1 MRFSFASFCRALL
14 FGGLLVSST
23 ASAATFTWDGGGAD
37 GNWGTAANWNPD
49 GAPTATGNNF
59 IFAGTTNLNAV
70 NNIVTS
76 TDTTTNSTA
85 FTFSAGAGAF
95 VLSGNALTVG
105 TTAGNSSLAN
115 NQSTS
120 AITIQNNLTL
130 AGNGRD
136 VNLGFGSGAGSV
148 TLSGNVNFN
157 SCIIGLGFTSTTTSA
172 GTLILTGTN
181 TGLGKGN
188 QVTGGGNSMRAI
200 NWTNVDNNRIIVG
213 SDSALGAVATGSV
226 TSGNG
231 VLNGILTSK
240 ILLLSTT
247 GGNRNLS
254 GNSIGITGGR
264 LDFDGA
270 NNLSIGHVINSGGNR
285 DLWVTGTG
293 KLTITSGLFLSNDGT
308 GRNLYFNVTGAGGAE
323 VSGTVYDTFSN
334 TSGVFATIATPGQL
348 RKAGS
353 GVLRLSGANPY
364 AATTSIEAGTLLVN
378 GTHAPT
384 QNSGRYSLVSSA
396 TLGGTGI
403 IRPFDTTASLT
414 GLTLSGTTAPGDS
427 AVNSG
432 IGTLTLDGVNSARSL
447 VAFETGGTLA
457 MQLGAYGAAD
467 RIAIVNGQTNDV
479 FFNNNV
485 INFTDTSSGSL
496 AGGEYVLFSAN
507 VANAY
512 SGLTVDGSG
521 NITAGL
527 SIGTGLTAYPGSTLK
542 RVGNNIVLNL
552 IAPAPSAPTGLTVTG
567 TSGGTSLSWT
577 PGANSGAFT
586 VMRSTTS
593 GGPYTTVISGL
604 TTTTY
609 VDRVFTPGTTYYY
622 VVFSSST
629 AGTSANSNEASGAPT
644 TLNGTWNGGTGNY
657 TDTSKW
663 SGGVIASGTGATM
676 TVTSAGTI
684 TVNTTAT
691 IGNITAASSG
701 TSLVLQGSAGNG
713 LYLTT
718 ATGTPTFDFT
728 TWFTRYDYLT
738 NINIAGTQGLA
749 YKGKSNALVL
759 QSGVTWTGFSGGFT
773 LTPSGDASQVYA
785 QAANVLPNVDITMTP
800 VTAGGTLNT
809 YGNAKIVLNSGA
821 NQTIGALNS
830 TASTSGSVTQTAYLS
845 SYTGGTNLTGSA
857 PAGTNTSGFA
867 TLTVGSTNT
876 DGSFA
881 GKLGV
886 AFNNSTGVEDTTANL
901 LNLTK
906 TGTATQRFTGT
917 LAHTGTTTVSG
928 GALLINGTY
937 DQGTGANAGRILVS
951 SGATLGGSGSV
962 KLSDTNGGTT
972 GISVSGTLA
981 PGDTSAGTF
990 TLNGSTSTRSVL
1002 SMESGASLLIRL
1014 NSALTCTKV
1023 ALTSGQA
1030 NDVFFNN
1037 NVVNFSDASSGALSS
1052 GQYVIFTS
1060 DVAGA
1065 FSGLTTDGSGFITAG
1080 LTIGSGLSSF
1090 TNTSLQVVG
1099 NNIVLNLTNPN
1110 APVPVALSFN
1120 VKGTSNTGM
1129 TPAEVAGASGARF
1142 ANWNNLNVTS
1152 GSGSM
1157 TNLVDSNGAQVTGV
1171 SVSLS
1176 GGNGSSTFSRGL
1188 ASPSNDTR
1196 VFDTVYDKFDGT
1208 ATTVTVTGIPYGAY
1222 DVYFYMADDGAA
1234 RGGSFTVG
1242 GSTYYLRGGAG
1253 TPTSSGT
1260 GYVQSTD
1267 TTFNSGADTQANYV
1281 KFTGLTGTLTA
1292 TFTAVNQG
1300 DSVQR
1305 LKFPG
1310 FQIVGTAAPANTA
1323 PGTPSGVT
1331 ITANSS
1337 TSYTIAWSAV
1347 NGATSYQIFRSTTSG
1362 SFNFGSPLATVA
1374 APTLSYTDATAV
1386 AGTTYFYVVRA
1397 VNGVGSSTSSSE
1409 VTNPP
1414 PDLSSVVASSP
1425 VIWPGGSSTLSWAL
1439 PNADSLTID
1448 SGSGPQ
1454 SYATTGSLVVTPSVT
1469 TNYVFSAINGQGTT
1483 NKTVSVTLTPKPNT
1497 KDDLWQWS
1505 VPVNSVVTTNVRAY
1519 LYIPPNVT
1527 TVRGVLIGQNN
1538 MLEKPILEH
1547 TSVRQGL
1554 ADAGMAAI
1562 FVTDRID
1569 PFFNFTANPNTPVY
1583 FQQMLDAL
1591 ATESG
1596 YAELS
1601 KTPVIL
1607 IGHSAMASS
1616 PYHYVAWD
1624 KQTSTAN
1631 GTPRRAAAAISIKG
1645 QYPNYRDANT
1655 PTFADSDLTGVPL
1668 MFINGEYENAMG
1680 RATSSLNF
1688 KNNTPGAIMSMF
1700 VDNGRGHFDWSD
1712 RVCDYIGMYLR
1723 KIGQY
1728 RLPATAAADGTA
1740 VLQTIDTSTQGWLDD
1755 RWRKGQNP
1763 TAEAAAVGS
1772 YSGNVSEAF
1781 WFFDQEHAQTTHNAY
1796 LPVKT
1801 AYQLVGFTQNG
1812 SDVVGNFTHFSVYPS
1827 WSPDPTG
1834 DGLTFKLGCRF
1845 LDVVPAVGG
1854 ADQAPGTPIG
1864 HASGGGPVLIDPIV
1878 GAVEQLSPDTFAIRF
1893 NRMGSSYNSSSF
1905 QAWHPGDS
1913 TYNSA
1918 VQQSLLT
1925 FPATNTSGAAQAIT
1939 FPQPADQLVGATT
1952 IPLTATTTGTATYAG
1967 ATVYYY
1973 VREGAAKV
1981 NGSTLEFTTLP
1992 PRTKFPSRVTVVAT
2006 QWGRSIAPLLQTA
2019 TPVTRTLWIYEN
2031 ALQQW
2036 RYQTFGTLGTASNG
2050 EPQWTL
2056 EANSGDTQDYDGDG
2070 LTNQQEFAAA
2080 TDPKVAQTAL
2090 EVWRVQNFGS
2100 AANTGSFADTGDNDG
2115 DGVSNL
2121 VEFAFGMNPAAN
2133 STGTFAISGSVL
2145 TQTGMPAA
2153 NVETLPGTVNYTA
2166 RFVRRKT
2173 HSSDGLIYTPQFSAD
2188 LTTWQNST
2196 ATPTVVASDAT
2207 HDVVEVTYPFFIGGK
2222 KARFFRIA
2230 VSTSP

>member
-1 MRFSFASFCRALL
+1 MNRPFRFVIALL
-14 FGGLLVSST
+14 SLS
-23 ASAATFTWDGGGAD
+23 ASAWAVDGTFVGQGNGTATTANYSDTTKWTGGTVASGTGATATINLNGTTGAGATAITMTAPVTI
-37 GNWGTAANWNPD
+37 GNLTLSNSSGGNFSLTGSGTAANSTITWATSS
-49 GAPTATGNNF
+49 GTPTINLATWFSKSYGFGGGGLTFAGSQGLRIITGSNIFSPTSGGLSWTGFSGTLTVTTSGGENGVIDPATGGTLPATRLSLVQGTGTSTITLGMFGGRNQTIGGFDGTAQTYVRNNSTTTF
-59 IFAGTTNLNAV
+59 STLTLGTNNESGNFQGFFGKNPGAASTDFRSNIAITKNGSGTQTFSGTSYGAGTTTINAGTFLM
-70 NNIVTS
+70 NGSHIATI
-76 TDTTTNSTA
+76 TTT
-85 FTFSAGAGAF
+85 
-95 VLSGNALTVG
+95 GNL
-105 TTAGNSSLAN
+105 
-115 NQSTS
+115 
-120 AITIQNNLTL
+120 
-130 AGNGRD
+130 
-136 VNLGFGSGAGSV
+136 
-148 TLSGNVNFN
+148 
-157 SCIIGLGFTSTTTSA
+157 
-172 GTLILTGTN
+172 
-181 TGLGKGN
+181 
-188 QVTGGGNSMRAI
+188 
-200 NWTNVDNNRIIVG
+200 
-213 SDSALGAVATGSV
+213 
-226 TSGNG
+226 
-231 VLNGILTSK
+231 
-240 ILLLSTT
+240 
-247 GGNRNLS
+247 
-254 GNSIGITGGR
+254 
-264 LDFDGA
+264 
-270 NNLSIGHVINSGGNR
+270 
-285 DLWVTGTG
+285 
-293 KLTITSGLFLSNDGT
+293 
-308 GRNLYFNVTGAGGAE
+308 
-323 VSGTVYDTFSN
+323 
-334 TSGVFATIATPGQL
+334 
-348 RKAGS
+348 
-353 GVLRLSGANPY
+353 
-364 AATTSIEAGTLLVN
+364 AATTGTAGSYAVKNT
-378 GTHAPT
+378 
-384 QNSGRYSLVSSA
+384 A
-396 TLGGTGI
+396 TLGGTGTI
-403 IRPFDTTASLT
+403 KPFDT
-414 GLTLSGTTAPGDS
+414 
-427 AVNSG
+427 
-432 IGTLTLDGVNSARSL
+432 
-447 VAFETGGTLA
+447 
-457 MQLGAYGAAD
+457 
-467 RIAIVNGQTNDV
+467 
-479 FFNNNV
+479 
-485 INFTDTSSGSL
+485 
-496 AGGEYVLFSAN
+496 AGGGVM
-507 VANAY
+507 
-512 SGLTVDGSG
+512 
-521 NITAGL
+521 IT
-527 SIGTGLTAYPGSTLK
+527 IE
-542 RVGNNIVLNL
+542 
-552 IAPAPSAPTGLTVTG
+552 
-567 TSGGTSLSWT
+567 SGG
-577 PGANSGAFT
+577 
-586 VMRSTTS
+586 
-593 GGPYTTVISGL
+593 
-604 TTTTY
+604 
-609 VDRVFTPGTTYYY
+609 
-622 VVFSSST
+622 
-629 AGTSANSNEASGAPT
+629 
-644 TLNGTWNGGTGNY
+644 
-657 TDTSKW
+657 K
-663 SGGVIASGTGATM
+663 
-676 TVTSAGTI
+676 
-684 TVNTTAT
+684 
-691 IGNITAASSG
+691 
-701 TSLVLQGSAGNG
+701 
-713 LYLTT
+713 
-718 ATGTPTFDFT
+718 
-728 TWFTRYDYLT
+728 
-738 NINIAGTQGLA
+738 
-749 YKGKSNALVL
+749 
-759 QSGVTWTGFSGGFT
+759 
-773 LTPSGDASQVYA
+773 
-785 QAANVLPNVDITMTP
+785 
-800 VTAGGTLNT
+800 
-809 YGNAKIVLNSGA
+809 
-821 NQTIGALNS
+821 
-830 TASTSGSVTQTAYLS
+830 
-845 SYTGGTNLTGSA
+845 
-857 PAGTNTSGFA
+857 
-867 TLTVGSTNT
+867 
-876 DGSFA
+876 
-881 GKLGV
+881 
-886 AFNNSTGVEDTTANL
+886 
-901 LNLTK
+901 
-906 TGTATQRFTGT
+906 
-917 LAHTGTTTVSG
+917 
-928 GALLINGTY
+928 
-937 DQGTGANAGRILVS
+937 
-951 SGATLGGSGSV
+951 
-962 KLSDTNGGTT
+962 
-972 GISVSGTLA
+972 LA
-981 PGDTSAGTF
+981 PGDPATSSGVGTLTIDQTVSNRTNLFFATGGTASFDLSTTGNDKVAFVGHATVGEAIFNSTVLNFTDLSAG
-990 TLNGSTSTRSVL
+990 
-1002 SMESGASLLIRL
+1002 LL
-1014 NSALTCTKV
+1014 A
-1023 ALTSGQA
+1023 
-1030 NDVFFNN
+1030 
-1037 NVVNFSDASSGALSS
+1037 S
-1052 GQYVIFTS
+1052 GQYVLFQGDTNTNY
-1060 DVAGA
+1060 
-1065 FSGLTTDGSGFITAG
+1065 SGLTTDGSGFITAG
-1080 LTIGSGLSSF
+1080 LSIGSGLSSY
-1090 TNTSLQVVG
+1090 TSTSLQVVG
-1099 NNIVLNLTNPN
+1099 NSIVLNLTNPN

-1129 TPAEVAGASGARF
+1129 SSGDLAGASGARF

-1362 SFNFGSPLATVA
+1362 NFGSPLATVA

-1469 TNYVFSAINGQGTT
+1469 TNYIFSAINGQGTT

-1981 NGSTLEFTTLP
+1981 NGNTLQFTTLP

-2145 TQTGMPAA
+2145 TQTGMPAT

-2173 HSSDGLIYTPQFSAD
+2173 HTSDGLIYTPQFSAD

>member
-1 MRFSFASFCRALL
+1 M
-14 FGGLLVSST
+14 
-23 ASAATFTWDGGGAD
+23 
-37 GNWGTAANWNPD
+37 
-49 GAPTATGNNF
+49 
-59 IFAGTTNLNAV
+59 
-70 NNIVTS
+70 
-76 TDTTTNSTA
+76 
-85 FTFSAGAGAF
+85 
-95 VLSGNALTVG
+95 
-105 TTAGNSSLAN
+105 
-115 NQSTS
+115 
-120 AITIQNNLTL
+120 
-130 AGNGRD
+130 
-136 VNLGFGSGAGSV
+136 
-148 TLSGNVNFN
+148 
-157 SCIIGLGFTSTTTSA
+157 
-172 GTLILTGTN
+172 
-181 TGLGKGN
+181 
-188 QVTGGGNSMRAI
+188 
-200 NWTNVDNNRIIVG
+200 
-213 SDSALGAVATGSV
+213 
-226 TSGNG
+226 
-231 VLNGILTSK
+231 
-240 ILLLSTT
+240 
-247 GGNRNLS
+247 
-254 GNSIGITGGR
+254 
-264 LDFDGA
+264 
-270 NNLSIGHVINSGGNR
+270 
-285 DLWVTGTG
+285 
-293 KLTITSGLFLSNDGT
+293 
-308 GRNLYFNVTGAGGAE
+308 
-323 VSGTVYDTFSN
+323 
-334 TSGVFATIATPGQL
+334 
-348 RKAGS
+348 
-353 GVLRLSGANPY
+353 
-364 AATTSIEAGTLLVN
+364 
-378 GTHAPT
+378 
-384 QNSGRYSLVSSA
+384 
-396 TLGGTGI
+396 
-403 IRPFDTTASLT
+403 
-414 GLTLSGTTAPGDS
+414 
-427 AVNSG
+427 
-432 IGTLTLDGVNSARSL
+432 
-447 VAFETGGTLA
+447 
-457 MQLGAYGAAD
+457 
-467 RIAIVNGQTNDV
+467 
-479 FFNNNV
+479 
-485 INFTDTSSGSL
+485 
-496 AGGEYVLFSAN
+496 
-507 VANAY
+507 
-512 SGLTVDGSG
+512 
-521 NITAGL
+521 
-527 SIGTGLTAYPGSTLK
+527 
-542 RVGNNIVLNL
+542 GNNIVLNL

-759 QSGVTWTGFSGGFT
+759 QTGVTWTGFSGGFT

-972 GISVSGTLA
+972 GVSISGTLA
-981 PGDTSAGTF
+981 PGDATGAPTGTF
-990 TLNGSTSTRSVL
+990 TINGTNSARSAASFEAGGTL
-1002 SMESGASLLIRL
+1002 SIRL
-1014 NSALTCTKV
+1014 NTGLAASKV
-1023 ALTSGQA
+1023 ALTGGQS

-1037 NVVNFSDASSGALSS
+1037 NVVNFTDVSGGALSS
-1052 GQYVIFTS
+1052 GQYVIFSS

-1065 FSGLTTDGSGFITAG
+1065 FSGLTTDGSGTITAG
-1080 LTIGSGLSSF
+1080 LTIGTGLGSF
-1090 TNTSLQVVG
+1090 SNTSLKVVG
-1099 NNIVLNLTNPN
+1099 NNIVLQLTNAN
-1110 APVPVALSFN
+1110 EPVPVGLSFN
-1120 VKGTSNTGM
+1120 VKGSNLTGM
-1129 TPAEVAGASGARF
+1129 TPAELAGASGARF
-1142 ANWNNLNVTS
+1142 ANWNNFDLGSSTS
-1152 GSGSM
+1152 TI
-1157 TNLVDSNGAQVTGV
+1157 TNMVDSNGAAVAGA
-1171 SVSLS
+1171 SVSLAR
-1176 GGNGSSTFSRGL
+1176 GSSNNPFSRGL
-1188 ASPSNDTR
+1188 SSATNDR
-1196 VFDTVYDKFDGT
+1196 RMFDTVLDQFDGT
-1208 ATTVTVTGIPYGAY
+1208 ASTLTVTGIPYGSY
-1222 DVYFYMADDGAA
+1222 DVYFYMSDDGAA
-1234 RGGSFTVG
+1234 RGGSFTI
-1242 GSTYYLRGGAG
+1242 GSATYYLRGGIAF
-1253 TPTSSGT
+1253 PTNTGT

-1267 TTFNSGADTQANYV
+1267 TTLNSGTNTQANYV
-1281 KFTGLTGTLTA
+1281 KFSGLSGSSFTA
-1292 TFTAVNQG
+1292 TFVAVNQG
-1300 DSVQR
+1300 DSVKR

-1310 FQIVGTAAPANTA
+1310 FQIVGSAAPATTVTGA
-1323 PGTPSGVT
+1323 PGGVT
-1331 ITANSS
+1331 ITAVSN
-1337 TSYTIAWSAV
+1337 TSNTIGWNAV
-1347 NGATSYQIFRSTTSG
+1347 TGATSYRIFRSTTAG
-1362 SFNFGSPLATVA
+1362 SFDFNSPLGTVA
-1374 APTLSYTDATAV
+1374 APAVSYTDTTV
-1386 AGTTYFYVVRA
+1386 VVGTTYYYVVRA
-1397 VNGVGSSTSSSE
+1397 VNGVGSSASSSE
-1409 VTNPP
+1409 VSSPLPN
-1414 PDLSSVVASSP
+1414 LSSVAVSSP
-1425 VIWPGGSSTLSWAL
+1425 VIWPGGSSTVSWDI
-1439 PNADSLTID
+1439 PNAATLTID
-1448 SGSGPQ
+1448 DGSGAQ
-1454 SYATTGSLVVTPSVT
+1454 SYATTGSFIATP
-1469 TNYVFSAINGQGTT
+1469 AT
-1483 NKTVSVTLTPKPNT
+1483 NKSYLFTATNQVGTSTKTVTITITPKPNT

-1624 KQTSTAN
+1624 KQISTAN

-1905 QAWHPGDS
+1905 QAWHPGDG

-1981 NGSTLEFTTLP
+1981 NGSTLQFTTLP
-1992 PRTKFPSRVTVVAT
+1992 PRTKYPSRVTVVAT

-2153 NVETLPGTVNYTA
+2153 NVETLPGIVNYTA

-2173 HSSDGLIYTPQFSAD
+2173 HASDGLIYTPQFSAD